1 MRQTSKCH
9 AGRIRQSTML
19 LILAG
24 GIASSAAVAANDFRS
39 VGVSV
44 FAQAPGQ
51 QAQTTTTCVAINDQV
66 KASYVRTNGKSG
78 AITFSVKPSPP
89 GEPEG
94 VPKHFDWKV
103 SQIHASD
110 ETGDQGNGTMGY
122 AVTGHPLSFTF
133 GLKPDSVDIKITLT
147 TGCKT

>member
-1 MRQTSKCH
+1 MRH
-9 AGRIRQSTML
+9 ASTCYSGRIHRATML
-19 LILAG
+19 VILAG
-24 GIASSAAVAANDFRS
+24 GVASSTAMAADEAGS
-39 VGVSV
+39 IGVSV

-51 QAQTTTTCVAINDQV
+51 KAQTTTACVTANSQV
-66 KASYVRTNGKSG
+66 RASYVRSSGKPG
-78 AITFSVKPSPP
+78 AITFFAKPAPQ

-122 AVTGHPLSFTF
+122 AVTDHPLSFTF
-133 GLKPDSVDIKITLT
+133 GLKPDSVDIKITLSQSC
-147 TGCKT
+147 GS